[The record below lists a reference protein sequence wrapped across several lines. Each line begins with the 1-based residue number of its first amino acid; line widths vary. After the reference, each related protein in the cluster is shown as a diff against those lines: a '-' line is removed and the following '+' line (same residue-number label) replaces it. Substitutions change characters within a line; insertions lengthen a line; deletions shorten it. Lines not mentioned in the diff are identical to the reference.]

1 MLIHTTIYRGLTIGF
16 YVDSIDDKETD
27 ICIRVDVSG
36 LQVNCDNISCNVCPL
51 NIRPNRSYTSC
62 WQCGIDYFQKVTK
75 DQFPEW
81 SI

>member
-27 ICIRVDVSG
+27 ICISVDIPG
-36 LQVNCDNISCNVCPL
+36 LQVNCDHTPCTLCPL
-51 NIRPNRSYTSC
+51 NVMPNRPVTSC
-62 WQCGIDYFQKVTK
+62 WQRGIDYFQKVTK

-81 SI
+81 SV